1 MNTEE
6 VRNHIKELLDK
17 KNIKLREASLFV
29 GQNEAYMHQFFS
41 KRSPLRL
48 PEHVRRKLALL
59 LCVDESEI
67 TDISVETKKDTTDLV
82 PIEIIDAVA
91 SCGKG
96 AQNFNPV
103 PIGKYLISLQ
113 NLKDITASSP
123 ENIKIIRARGD
134 SMEPTIN
141 DSDVIW
147 VDISYQRVDGDGI
160 YLFRS
165 GSQLLAKRARVNL
178 IDGSVVIS
186 SDNTKYPPFNADSAD
201 EVSVIGKIISINKM
215 LG

>member
-1 MNTEE
+1 MSNPDIIRTKIEQL
-6 VRNHIKELLDK
+6 IQQKGL
-17 KNIKLREASLFV
+17 SLNNVSLMMGV
-29 GQNEAYMHQFFS
+29 GQTYMFQYIYRKVP
-41 KRSPLRL
+41 KRLKE
-48 PEHVRRKLALL
+48 EHRKKLATILNVPEQEL
-59 LCVDESEI
+59 
-67 TDISVETKKDTTDLV
+67 TDLPLNNESPEMV
-82 PIEIIDAVA
+82 PIEIIDASA

-96 AQNFNPV
+96 IQNFNPV
-103 PIGKYLISLQ
+103 PIGKYLISFK
-113 NLKDITASSP
+113 NLKEITASAP

-147 VDISYQRVDGDGI
+147 VDISYRGIDGDGI

-165 GSQLLAKRARVNL
+165 GSQLLAKRVRVNL

-186 SDNTKYPPFNADSAD
+186 SDNKKYEPFSANKVED
-201 EVSVIGKIISINKM
+201 IVVIGKVISINKM